1 MTAPGSFII
10 FPCPAASKDG
20 SYSLSFSALCNDI
33 SLLHVAIPLETE
45 KNFICPETMASSR
58 LKASPTIRAL
68 FHTSRN
74 DMEPG
79 VCPGV
84 IIARSDPTR
93 SPSSNKTSG
102 TVFTFLGTPPLSVYS
117 VHPFVTRISF

>member
-33 SLLHVAIPLETE
+33 SLLHVAIAGNGNQ
-45 KNFICPETMASSR
+45 NFICPETAVPP
-58 LKASPTIRAL
+58 LVWNASPTIRAL
-68 FHTSRN
+68 FRTSRN

-102 TVFTFLGTPPLSVYS
+102 TVFTFLGTPPFIGIFGS
-117 VHPFVTRISF
+117 SFL